1 MNSDKSFMG
10 GREGERGGGFLFF
23 ILASPDSWRESI
35 KIGAVIGNLLDGF
48 SFYPQSSY
56 ELEY

>member
-1 MNSDKSFMG
+1 MG

-48 SFYPQSSY
+48 SFYLQSSY